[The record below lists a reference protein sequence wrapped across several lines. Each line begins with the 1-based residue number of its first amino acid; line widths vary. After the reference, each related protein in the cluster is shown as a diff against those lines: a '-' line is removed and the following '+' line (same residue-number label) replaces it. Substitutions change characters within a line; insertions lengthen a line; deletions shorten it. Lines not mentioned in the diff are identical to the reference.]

1 LILVQV
7 AHWISTG
14 HAYGIAGKVHGTLT
28 TMGTGLMRNLKAG
41 LACFWRITVFLM
53 VAPGWADTP
62 KLSEAERARIEY
74 VQKALKGEAS
84 PVPDRR
90 MISSGTGFFVAPQ
103 RVLTAHHV
111 IDRCAVLTVQGND
124 GKTVTAERVA
134 ADKKGDLALISIEAL
149 AVSIATFRPTDT
161 TRTGEAVATVG
172 YPTHGLPLIEP
183 FLTVGT
189 MAAADNADGPSR
201 FAIRADVR
209 PGNSGGP
216 VLDEYGQVVGV
227 VTAKIDTVRVYQHT
241 GQAIQ
246 KVGIAIATGPVFEFL
261 RQSGIE
267 PSPAEASPIL
277 GIGQELLGKAR
288 QFTVRVGCWQ

>member
-1 LILVQV
+1 
-7 AHWISTG
+7 
-14 HAYGIAGKVHGTLT
+14 
-28 TMGTGLMRNLKAG
+28 MDLMRDFKARSAYFFG
-41 LACFWRITVFLM
+41 STVFL
-53 VAPGWADTP
+53 AAAAAGWADTP

-74 VQKALKGEAS
+74 VQKAMKGEAS
-84 PVPDRR
+84 PVPGRH
-90 MISSGTGFFVAPQ
+90 MIGSGTGFFVAPQ

-111 IDRCAVLTVQGND
+111 IERCAAITIRGND
-124 GKTVTAERVA
+124 GNTVTAERVA
-134 ADKKGDLALISIEAL
+134 EEKKRDLALISIEAL

-161 TRTGEAVATVG
+161 TRSGEAVATVG
-172 YPTHGLPLIEP
+172 YPTHGLPPIEP

-189 MAAADNADGPSR
+189 MAAAVSPDGPPR

-227 VTAKIDTVRVYQHT
+227 VTARIDTVGVYQRT
-241 GQAIQ
+241 GQDIE
-246 KVGIAIATGPVFEFL
+246 KVGFAIATGPVVEFL

-267 PSPAEASPIL
+267 PSTAEAPRSL
-277 GIGQELLGKAR
+277 GIGEELLGKAR

>member
-1 LILVQV
+1 
-7 AHWISTG
+7 
-14 HAYGIAGKVHGTLT
+14 
-28 TMGTGLMRNLKAG
+28 MRNLKAG
-41 LACFWRITVFLM
+41 LACLVGSTIFL
-53 VAPGWADTP
+53 AAAGWADTP

-84 PVPDRR
+84 PVPGRR
-90 MISSGTGFFVAPQ
+90 MIGSGTGFFVAPQ

-111 IDRCAVLTVQGND
+111 IERCAVLTIRGND

-134 ADKKGDLALISIEAL
+134 DEKKRDLALISIQAL

-172 YPTHGLPLIEP
+172 YPTHGLPRIEP

-189 MAAADNADGPSR
+189 MAAADRPDGPSR

-227 VTAKIDTVRVYQHT
+227 VTAKIDTVRVYQRT
-241 GQAIQ
+241 GQDIQ
-246 KVGIAIATGPVFEFL
+246 KVGFAIATGPVLEFL

-267 PSPAEASPIL
+267 PSRAEASPIL
-277 GIGQELLGKAR
+277 GIGEELLGKAR